1 MRTISTSLARCVP
14 GQRDAFLGQA
24 REGMKLFERHGA
36 NHTRLLA
43 ALSAGQASDVY
54 ALTNEFDSAEAYG
67 AFVDELLRDAEFET
81 YMSRITS
88 PDSPLTIISRSLAS
102 EVPLTRSGPAHH
114 GAVVVAY
121 LGRPERGRFEDC
133 CEFARDVFAFVEGH
147 GASNCHLLDL
157 DSAGARTGEL
167 LARWEYE
174 NMRAHGKSRD
184 TWLSDPTGQALAAR
198 LRGQGSPISVTWSG
212 LYRDLHM

>member
-1 MRTISTSLARCVP
+1 MRTISTSLARGAP

-36 NHTRLLA
+36 THTRLLA

-54 ALTNEFDSAEAYG
+54 ALTNEFESAEAYG
-67 AFVDELLRDAEFET
+67 VFVDELYQDAEFET
-81 YMSRITS
+81 FMSRITS
-88 PDSPLTIISRSLAS
+88 PDSPLTIVSRSLAT

-114 GAVVVAY
+114 GAVIVAY

-133 CEFARDVFAFVEGH
+133 CELARSVFEFVEGH
-147 GASNCHLLDL
+147 GASNCHLLEL

-174 NMRAHGKSRD
+174 NMRARGKSLD
-184 TWLSDPTGQALAAR
+184 MLVSDPTGQALGAR
-198 LRGQGSPISVTWSG
+198 LRGQGSPITVTWSG